1 MTTGDNKP
9 RGYPPPPV
17 TPRRDGVTLFG
28 WCGHGTGCNADCNLV
43 AQRLKDGS
51 VRLAY
56 HGTTN
61 HSMILDFN
69 QQLALA
75 NMLAVTQQELEQQES
90 RSQPSQGGQQS
101 SST

>member
-1 MTTGDNKP
+1 MATGDNTP

-17 TPRRDGVTLFG
+17 TPRTDGVTLFG
-28 WCGHGTGCNADCNLV
+28 RCGHGTGCNADCNLI

-56 HGTTN
+56 HGTAN
-61 HSMILDFN
+61 HSMILDSS

-75 NMLAVTQQELEQQES
+75 NILAGTQQTLEQRQS
-90 RSQPSQGGQQS
+90 RSQTSQGGQQTP
-101 SST
+101 ST